1 MKQYEILKMSIYT
14 ILYFNNYTYLLIY
27 PEKLVLKYDYKFKLK
42 CPTKNTNYIFKRA
55 NIKTITL
62 F

>member
-27 PEKLVLKYDYKFKLK
+27 PEKLMLKYCKIRFKFKLK
-42 CPTKNTNYIFKRA
+42 CHTNQKYKLYI
-55 NIKTITL
+55 
-62 F
+62 